1 MSRISKS
8 IQTRYINV
16 CPGLGENQEEVRGEG
31 EWGVTSTEYG
41 IFFLGDICFKI
52 RL

>member
-1 MSRISKS
+1 MSRLSKS

-16 CPGLGENQEEVRGEG
+16 CPGLGKNQEEVRGGG
-31 EWGVTSTEYG
+31 EWGVTSNGYE